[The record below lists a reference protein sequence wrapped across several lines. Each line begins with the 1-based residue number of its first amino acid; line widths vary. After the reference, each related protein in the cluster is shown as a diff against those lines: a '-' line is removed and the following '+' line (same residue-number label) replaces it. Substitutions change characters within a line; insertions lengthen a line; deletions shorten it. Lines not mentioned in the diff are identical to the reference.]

1 MELPDS
7 QLEVGLV
14 RILEGPLRDHV
25 GKVSEVL
32 PGGRLIVV
40 VNLMG
45 EETSVEVEP
54 EDCIRLD

>member
-7 QLEVGLV
+7 QPEVGLV

-32 PGGRLIVV
+32 PSGHLIVM

-45 EETSVEVEP
+45 EETSIEVEP
-54 EDCIRLD
+54 DSCVRLD